1 MNWDIFLAPYQ
12 QSVEELKIK
21 LKGVRKQ
28 YNMSSSKHTPIEFVT
43 GRTKPISS
51 ILDKANRKNIP
62 MDELET
68 RMQDLAG
75 VRVMCQF
82 VEDIDV
88 VIKLLRMRKDFEII
102 EERDYIANKK
112 RSGYRAYHLVIKYP
126 VQTFDGVKKVLV
138 EIQIKTLAMNFWATI
153 EHSLLYKYSGE
164 IPEEII
170 SRLQNAAEAAF
181 WLDEEM
187 SQIRGE
193 VSEAQVTFRTKE
205 EEQKNNEKN
214 KDRI

>member
-21 LKGVRKQ
+21 LRGVRKQ
-28 YNMSSSKHTPIEFVT
+28 YNVSSRKHTPIEFVT

-51 ILDKANRKNIP
+51 IIDKAKRKKIA

-75 VRVMCQF
+75 VRIMCQF
-82 VEDIDV
+82 VEDIDA
-88 VIKLLRMRKDFEII
+88 VIKLLRLRKDFEII
-102 EERDYIANKK
+102 EERDYISNKK

-126 VQTFDGVKKVLV
+126 VQTYDGVKIILV

-170 SRLQNAAEAAF
+170 DRLQSASEAAF
-181 WLDEEM
+181 RLDEEM

-193 VSEAQVTFRTKE
+193 VLEAQVIFRKKE
-205 EEQKNNEKN
+205 EEQRKK
-214 KDRI
+214 

>member
-28 YNMSSSKHTPIEFVT
+28 FDVSSSQHTPIEFVT

-82 VEDIDV
+82 VEDIDA
-88 VIKLLRMRKDFEII
+88 VINLLRMRKDFEII

-170 SRLQNAAEAAF
+170 NRLQSAAEAAF
-181 WLDEEM
+181 RLDEEM

-205 EEQKNNEKN
+205 EEQRKK
-214 KDRI
+214 

>member
-21 LKGVRKQ
+21 LRGVRKQ
-28 YNMSSSKHTPIEFVT
+28 YNVSSTKHTPIEFVT

-51 ILDKANRKNIP
+51 IIDKAKRKKIP

-82 VEDIDV
+82 VEDIDA

-102 EERDYIANKK
+102 EERDYISNKK

-126 VQTFDGVKKVLV
+126 VQTYDGVKKILV

-170 SRLQNAAEAAF
+170 DRLQSASEAAF
-181 WLDEEM
+181 RLDEEM

-193 VSEAQVTFRTKE
+193 VLEAQVIFRKKE
-205 EEQKNNEKN
+205 EEQRKK
-214 KDRI
+214 